1 MNYERRITFREFQ
14 DAQHDWLL
22 ERNLDTTIQTQAE
35 KLMEEMPEAQEA
47 LAILQ
52 SDYTTENEKKFAE
65 ELVDVIIVSLG
76 LIAIMG
82 MDSERMIEDKYQR
95 NSVKYDLQ
103 TMLELQAQ
111 GMTPQESMF
120 EMKRRWNE
128 TV

>member
-111 GMTPQESMF
+111 GMTPRESMF